1 MKRQRKTEGGIM
13 GMEHIREILRL
24 QELGYAQREIHR
36 ATGVA
41 RSTIQEYLRTAKQ
54 HGLNYVRAG
63 VLRDGEL
70 REILK
75 KKTPGRKRSEVEEP
89 DYGKVHSEY
98 FSRKGVTLE
107 LLWTEW
113 VAATGGGYS
122 YSTFNRRY
130 REWAKI
136 KSVTLR
142 HEYQGGEKV
151 FVDYAGEKLSYWL
164 GEVEHEAEIFVGA
177 LAASN
182 KIFCEATDSQS
193 LTNWLGSNTRM
204 LNFYG
209 GVPGAIVPDNL
220 KSAVEKACRYEP
232 LLCRAYEEWA
242 KHYGTAIIPTRVQK
256 PKDKG
261 KVEKAVQDVERWVL
275 APLRHVR
282 FSSLCELNTAI
293 RERLEILNAKGM
305 ASYGGSSREE
315 LYLGIDKPLL
325 RPLPKEP
332 YVFSEWKK
340 ARVSLDYH
348 IQFEDHY
355 YSVPYRYV
363 RKEVLL
369 RIREKMVE
377 IFHENELISAHP
389 RSRIKYRFSTN
400 PEHMPPAHRAVKS
413 WTQGSFVSWAES
425 VGNANSVNHCPPH
438 SRNYCPPDSRN

>member
-1 MKRQRKTEGGIM
+1 MKRQRKIEGGVM

-24 QELGYAQREIHR
+24 NESGYAQREIHR

-41 RSTIQEYLRTAKQ
+41 RSTVQEYLRTAKQ
-54 HGLNYVRAG
+54 HGLSYSRAAA
-63 VLRDGEL
+63 LKDSEL
-70 REILK
+70 RELLK
-75 KKTPGRKRSEVEEP
+75 KKTPGRSRVEVTEP

-98 FSRKGVTLE
+98 FSRKGVALE

-113 VAATGGGYS
+113 VAASGGGYS

-142 HEYQGGEKV
+142 HEYQGGEKL
-151 FVDYAGEKLSYWL
+151 FVDYAGEKLSYWIDN
-164 GEVEHEAEIFVGA
+164 VEHAAEIFVGA

-193 LTNWLGSNTRM
+193 LPNWLGSHNRM

-242 KHYGTAIIPTRVQK
+242 KHHGTAIIPTRVQK

-275 APLRHVR
+275 APLRHVC
-282 FSSLCELNTAI
+282 FESLLELNAAI
-293 RERLEILNAKGM
+293 SKRL
-305 ASYGGSSREE
+305 
-315 LYLGIDKPLL
+315 
-325 RPLPKEP
+325 
-332 YVFSEWKK
+332 
-340 ARVSLDYH
+340 
-348 IQFEDHY
+348 
-355 YSVPYRYV
+355 
-363 RKEVLL
+363 
-369 RIREKMVE
+369 
-377 IFHENELISAHP
+377 
-389 RSRIKYRFSTN
+389 
-400 PEHMPPAHRAVKS
+400 
-413 WTQGSFVSWAES
+413 
-425 VGNANSVNHCPPH
+425 
-438 SRNYCPPDSRN
+438 